1 MLKLRLSSLA
11 VVVAALFA
19 PAAHAGASAEE
30 PRFNPPK
37 QYYLALGDS
46 FTYGFQFSKLGLP
59 PPAFTT
65 GYVDV
70 FATRMRTI
78 RPDLVVVNYGCPG
91 ESSVTLIAG
100 GCSGRA
106 AGVALHDGYEGAQL
120 DAAVAFLRGHP
131 GQVSPITLT
140 VWSND
145 FLELVRSCGGD
156 FVCVQAQA
164 PAAIAQYASRLAL
177 ILHRLRAAA
186 PSAEIIVSGSWHPFL
201 EHIPLFDGA
210 VRRLESRN
218 SERGDRR
225 RCALRRSGSR
235 AESSRG
241 GGEGHGDLHAHPPL
255 LRRRQPPVGHRLPGD
270 CECPLRDVRL
280 RPPDRRLGTLS
291 AVP

>member
-1 MLKLRLSSLA
+1 
-11 VVVAALFA
+11 
-19 PAAHAGASAEE
+19 
-30 PRFNPPK
+30 
-37 QYYLALGDS
+37 
-46 FTYGFQFSKLGLP
+46 
-59 PPAFTT
+59 
-65 GYVDV
+65 
-70 FATRMRTI
+70 MRTI

-201 EHIPLFDGA
+201 ERIPLFDAQFAMLNVAIANAAMAEDARFADLAPVLNPAGEAARVTAICTLTLLCSEGDSHPSDAGYGA
-210 VRRLESRN
+210 IAGVLYETSGYARLVDE
-218 SERGDRR
+218 
-225 RCALRRSGSR
+225 
-235 AESSRG
+235 
-241 GGEGHGDLHAHPPL
+241 
-255 LRRRQPPVGHRLPGD
+255 
-270 CECPLRDVRL
+270 
-280 RPPDRRLGTLS
+280 
-291 AVP
+291 

>member
-1 MLKLRLSSLA
+1 MLKRGLSLLA
-11 VVVAALFA
+11 VVVATRFA
-19 PAAHAGASAEE
+19 PGRYVDASAEE
-30 PRFNPPK
+30 PRFDPPK

-46 FTYGFQFSKLGLP
+46 FMYGFQFSKLGLP
-59 PPAFTT
+59 PTAFNT

-70 FATRMRTI
+70 FAARMRAI
-78 RPDLVVVNYGCPG
+78 RPDLLVVNYGCPG
-91 ESSVTLIAG
+91 ESSVTPSLFG
-100 GCSGRA
+100 
-106 AGVALHDGYEGAQL
+106 
-120 DAAVAFLRGHP
+120 FLRAHP
-131 GQVSPITLT
+131 GQVSPIMLT

-145 FLELVRSCGGD
+145 FLDLVRSYGGD
-156 FVCVQAQA
+156 LVCVQAQA

-177 ILHRLRAAA
+177 ILHRLRTVA